1 MGTNLIKLI
10 VTAVDGT
17 TKTYTINVFRNNTF
31 LNLKVIPVPFVS
43 PNVSMRLEE
52 PHRAYN
58 YHDTIFK
65 AIARCDMNIVYFRWD
80 VDGNGTWDTLKH
92 RTPVKTGNWYR
103 DDKYNLGGIQTLP
116 YVDPSLYGTKT
127 FYARIEVSEDVDDY
141 GNPVN
146 GSIYGVYPVKVIT
159 TVPPLSN
166 ANNTSNYNLLAMRIY
181 PRMMPMVFTYK
192 ANSCW

>member
-1 MGTNLIKLI
+1 
-10 VTAVDGT
+10 
-17 TKTYTINVFRNNTF
+17 
-31 LNLKVIPVPFVS
+31 
-43 PNVSMRLEE
+43 MRLEE

-166 ANNTSNYNLLAMRIY
+166 ANNTSNYNLLAMRIISEDDALWY
-181 PRMMPMVFTYK
+181 LHTKLTRVGSNNNQIIGYFQSGAEQTVDETL
-192 ANSCW
+192 AASCICLR